1 MTLHNPKH
9 LYRFL
14 LFGLIVVSLASCD
27 TFAYSLHNKA
37 EKSFARPD
45 VFFMDAIVAYRN
57 EYHFWPSSMNQFAMS
72 SAKNKK
78 LADDF
83 KYHQADF
90 KVIDS
95 NRLKIIF
102 YDIKHGDDYQYLK
115 GKYDLNSLNGE
126 IRFFKAKDRFAYK
139 VKMR

>member
-1 MTLHNPKH
+1 MLKSPKT

-14 LFGLIVVSLASCD
+14 LFVFIVGSLTSCD
-27 TFAYSLHNKA
+27 MFAYSFHNKT

-57 EYHFWPSSMNQFAMS
+57 EYHFWPSSMEQFAGS

-83 KYHQADF
+83 KYHYTDF
-90 KVIDS
+90 KVSDS

-102 YDIKHGDDYQYLK
+102 TDIKHDDDYQYLK
-115 GKYDLNSLNGE
+115 GKIDLNTLNGE
-126 IRFFKAKDRFAYK
+126 IRFFKANDRFTYK